1 MQIATIIGLVG
12 TVTCVGLFIKQKN
25 WLLATAFVFST
36 AYMILDK
43 VIHIPV
49 VPYFIVPWF
58 AYLFFAL
65 VVYEIFRT
73 VVLK

>member
-1 MQIATIIGLVG
+1 MQIATILGLAG
-12 TVTCVGLFIKQKN
+12 TVTYVGLFIKQKN

-36 AYMILDK
+36 AYTILDK
-43 VIHIPV
+43 IIHIPV
-49 VPYFIVPWF
+49 VPYFMVSWF

-65 VVYEIFRT
+65 VAYEIFRK

>member
-1 MQIATIIGLVG
+1 MQIATIISLVG

-25 WLLATAFVFST
+25 WLLATAFIFST
-36 AYMILDK
+36 AYMILEK
-43 VIHIPV
+43 VIHVPV
-49 VPYFIVPWF
+49 VPYFVVPWF

-65 VVYEIFRT
+65 VAYEIFRT